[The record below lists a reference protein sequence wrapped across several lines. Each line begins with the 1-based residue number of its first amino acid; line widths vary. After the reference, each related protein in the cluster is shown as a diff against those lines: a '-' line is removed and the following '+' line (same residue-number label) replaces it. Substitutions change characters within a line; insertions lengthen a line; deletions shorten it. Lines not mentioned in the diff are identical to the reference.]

1 MAATTLN
8 LKSTWNSYGK
18 VLGLLLMILLGILF
32 PQFHVLSSY
41 IQYLLMIMLFFA
53 FLDIHIQPQSF
64 QKGVVWVVL
73 ANITVAFTAYGVLR
87 PFDLNLAL
95 AAFITGIAPT
105 AIAAPVIISFI
116 QGQVEYVV
124 GAVLLSNVVISLV
137 LPLTLPFLVGDVV
150 QISIWQVLEPV
161 LITMFVPLILA
172 RLSSLLP
179 QRTQSVIRGGKTFSF
194 ALWLL
199 ALFVMCSKAADFLRN
214 DVTASAWSILA
225 IALISLV
232 ICIVNFVLGA
242 LLGGGRFRQESS
254 QSLGQKNNSFVIWI
268 ALTFINPL
276 VAMGPTFYI
285 LYHNLYNSWQ
295 IYRFERRRSE
305 EELALAA
312 RVE

>member
-1 MAATTLN
+1 MAAIPLT

-18 VLGLLLMILLGILF
+18 VLGLLLMIVLGILF
-32 PQFHVLSSY
+32 PQFHALSAY

-53 FLDIHIQPQSF
+53 FLDIDIQPRSF
-64 QKGVVWVVL
+64 QKGVIWVVL
-73 ANITVAFTAYGVLR
+73 ANLAVAFSAYGILR
-87 PFDLNLAL
+87 PVDLNLAL

-124 GAVLLSNVVISLV
+124 GAVLLSNVVMSLV
-137 LPLTLPFLVGDVV
+137 LPLTLPFLVGDIAR
-150 QISIWQVLEPV
+150 ISVWQVLEPV

-172 RLSSLLP
+172 RLSNLLP
-179 QRTQSVIRGGKTFSF
+179 QKAQALIRQGKTFSF
-194 ALWLL
+194 PLWLV
-199 ALFVMCSKAADFLRN
+199 ALFIMCSKAADFLRH
-214 DVTASAWSILA
+214 DVTASLASVLA

-232 ICIVNFVLGA
+232 ICILNFTVGG
-242 LLGGGRFRQESS
+242 LLGGERFRQEAS

-295 IYRFERRRSE
+295 IYRFERRRGSK
-305 EELALAA
+305 
-312 RVE
+312 